1 MNQHD
6 RDSAELRRLCQERD
20 NLKATCRELRAQ
32 VQLELERHRT
42 TWTQLEQT
50 KREGE
55 ALRQALREIFNHVE
69 GNTEELVRELV
80 NWGTPKVNPNE
91 FYDECDSIKA
101 IASAALIHADAG
113 GYDSRGGEING

>member
-42 TWTQLEQT
+42 TWTQLEQA
-50 KREGE
+50 KRETE
-55 ALRQALREIFNHVE
+55 VLRKAAEQVSSDLCKASDWICREVETGTRSATHWAIRLNEGAAHLRDAMQGV
-69 GNTEELVRELV
+69 
-80 NWGTPKVNPNE
+80 
-91 FYDECDSIKA
+91 S
-101 IASAALIHADAG
+101 HA
-113 GYDSRGGEING
+113 